1 MKARI
6 RTFCVV
12 FVAWLGFGAAA
23 AQADDAALAATLRK
37 VVEEHAA
44 AYDRE
49 DVAAAMGSI
58 ASQSPDYQSTQA
70 ALAEQFAGPDVEAK
84 VVEFTYIGH
93 DDEFAVA
100 RVKTKTVGTP
110 KSQEFV
116 DNTTD
121 AIVLFHQDGGAWKLW
136 SQHVL
141 GVDLLP

>member
-1 MKARI
+1 MKVHI
-6 RTFCVV
+6 RMTGVAL
-12 FVAWLGFGAAA
+12 VAWLGFAAPS

-37 VVEEHAA
+37 VVEDHAA
-44 AYDRE
+44 AYDQE
-49 DVAAAMGSI
+49 NVAAAMSSI
-58 ASQSPDYQSTQA
+58 ASRSPDYETTQA
-70 ALAEQFAGPDVEAK
+70 ALAEQFAGLDVEAK
-84 VVEFTYIGH
+84 VVDFAYIGH

-100 RVKTKTVGTP
+100 RVKTKVVATP
-110 KSQEFV
+110 KSPEFA